1 MAFAALVGLA
11 ALIALAPCHAALAH
25 AATAAQFGPAAP
37 AGCTANGT
45 WWYESTQH
53 GVAYRNVKAFGA
65 LGDGVTDDT
74 DAILAAL
81 TSGRKP
87 VFTTATPAAVYFP
100 PGIYIV
106 SASLPIYFYT
116 FISGSPCAPSVVKLA
131 DGKNFGGYVFD
142 GDSGQGEWGDDDDS
156 FYRGISHLTILAG
169 TGNPG
174 ATGLH
179 WAQSQ
184 GGYLRDLKIDMS
196 TGGKA
201 GIMGENGSGGFL
213 DRVLLIGSTVP

>member
-1 MAFAALVGLA
+1 MARPAALA
-11 ALIALAPCHAALAH
+11 ALAALAFAS
-25 AATAAQFGPAAP
+25 AATAAP
-37 AGCTANGT
+37 AGCTANANGTT
-45 WWYESTQH
+45 WWYENTEH
-53 GVAYRNVKAFGA
+53 GAAFRNVKAFGA

-74 DAILAAL
+74 AAILAAL

-87 VFTTATPAAVYFP
+87 IFTTTTPAAVYFP
-100 PGIYIV
+100 PGTYIV
-106 SASLPIYFYT
+106 SASLPVYFYT
-116 FISGSPCAPSVVKLA
+116 FISGSPCAPSIVKLA
-131 DGKNFGGYVFD
+131 DGKGFSGYVFD

-184 GGYLRDLKIDMS
+184 AGYLRDVTIDMS
-196 TGGKA
+196 AGGKA
-201 GIMGENGSGGFL
+201 GIFGENGSGGFMDGVTL
-213 DRVLLIGSTVP
+213 VGGTVP